1 MCYFCIP
8 RNASDLSFYMP
19 ITEHI
24 KAFSVHK
31 MFINKIRADASC
43 LHMPPS
49 ASLSYNKIREK
60 WKKYIYKYF
69 LTFF

>member
-1 MCYFCIP
+1 MRKIVHYMCYFCIP

-31 MFINKIRADASC
+31 MFINKMRADASC
-43 LHMPPS
+43 LHMPSS

-60 WKKYIYKYF
+60 
-69 LTFF
+69 